1 MSAMV
6 SVIIGFSAGMAA
18 MIIVELY
25 KYVLQIINQ

>member
-6 SVIIGFSAGMAA
+6 AVIIGFSAGIAA

-25 KYVLQIINQ
+25 RHVLKIMNG